1 MLYGYI
7 VKKKIYEFIFFI
19 IMFIMLIKCKFI
31 FGFIYN
37 MCIFVLI
44 VIYKLMCVNVVL
56 YLIGIVL
63 LLNRNDFFLNK

>member
-1 MLYGYI
+1 
-7 VKKKIYEFIFFI
+7 
-19 IMFIMLIKCKFI
+19 MFIMLIKCKFF